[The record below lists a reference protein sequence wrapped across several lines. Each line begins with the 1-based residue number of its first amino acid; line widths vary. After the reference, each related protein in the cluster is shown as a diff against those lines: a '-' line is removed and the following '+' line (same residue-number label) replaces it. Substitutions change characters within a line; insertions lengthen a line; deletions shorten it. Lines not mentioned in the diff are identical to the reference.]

1 MIYSLNVD
9 GGVVGFEAI
18 NEDSDLTLRS
28 VAKLEC
34 FKWGGKLLINIILY
48 RYVLKINLKQIY

>member
-18 NEDSDLTLRS
+18 NEGSDLASRS
-28 VAKLEC
+28 VAKLEY
-34 FKWGGKLLINIILY
+34 FK
-48 RYVLKINLKQIY
+48 

>member
-34 FKWGGKLLINIILY
+34 FK
-48 RYVLKINLKQIY
+48 

>member
-18 NEDSDLTLRS
+18 NEGSDLASRS
-28 VAKLEC
+28 SGEARM
-34 FKWGGKLLINIILY
+34 F
-48 RYVLKINLKQIY
+48 